1 MIVFDFQGDREI
13 IQESIYDPI
22 DMMVEIMLER
32 KDEFKEILALSKQ
45 QEDKINN
52 NLKYKN

>member
-1 MIVFDFQGDREI
+1 
-13 IQESIYDPI
+13 
-22 DMMVEIMLER
+22 MLER

-45 QEDKINN
+45 KEDKINN

>member
-1 MIVFDFQGDREI
+1 
-13 IQESIYDPI
+13 
-22 DMMVEIMLER
+22 MMVEIMLER

-45 QEDKINN
+45 KEDKINN

>member
-1 MIVFDFQGDREI
+1 
-13 IQESIYDPI
+13 
-22 DMMVEIMLER
+22 MMVEIMLER